1 MPRRPAHRRR
11 RPSGPRPGTP
21 CPRGL
26 SLARAT
32 ATASLVL
39 GAASRRCRAHARIA
53 RAATKGG
60 QCSRGWQTTSG
71 RLPQTGQ
78 PYGRRTRRA
87 AVPAAP
93 RVVTPAWQHR
103 CEAGARNRGKVRART
118 RRSSLSDGGRQC
130 GTDCRT
136 VWVSDSGETVRNG
149 MLIGQIQL
157 KAATWF
163 RSIGHT
169 RHYRRWCGESGD
181 LFARLFAGGPR
192 LGRPVLPHLLTRRPS
207 RRPPRLDV
215 PRPPRRMRTLLPWDH
230 ARALSS
236 RLCFVGRVSALCARS
251 RAARSRPLPPA
262 RLRGGVRAAGKTAA
276 RGGATTRA
284 AVVHKCRARRGV
296 WDALSWTRL
305 STSRRHAS
313 WKGRRDERVRGGAA
327 IVYGRWAGGAAVA
340 GGSPASLG

>member
-1 MPRRPAHRRR
+1 MP

-26 SLARAT
+26 PPARAT

-53 RAATKGG
+53 RAATKRG

-149 MLIGQIQL
+149 MLIGKIQL

-215 PRPPRRMRTLLPWDH
+215 PRPPRRMRTLLPSGP
-230 ARALSS
+230 RP
-236 RLCFVGRVSALCARS
+236 
-251 RAARSRPLPPA
+251 RAAFPSLLCGTCLGA
-262 RLRGGVRAAGKTAA
+262 VCAVAGCSFPTIAPSAAA
-276 RGGATTRA
+276 RGGSCRGQDGRSGWGDHTRGGCA
-284 AVVHKCRARRGV
+284 KSAERVVVCGTRCLGRGSPRA
-296 WDALSWTRL
+296 
-305 STSRRHAS
+305 RRHAS